1 MRAAIYTP
9 CSRKTRMIEST
20 ARPSALSWSMKPMIY
35 GCGVEFP
42 AKNVAAAFRIATSP
56 PTGAGLGA
64 DAFLAGDGRD
74 RFRSRPVLSP
84 MLRHQPHG
92 PLTQSGID
100 LLRHDTILSTR
111 KDATSNQGRF
121 ESFIELANVEAAT
134 RPAHL
139 SATDRTAAEIPM
151 THKAI
156 EPIVVAE
163 RAALGDM
170 PVR

>member
-1 MRAAIYTP
+1 
-9 CSRKTRMIEST
+9 MIEST
-20 ARPSALSWSMKPMIY
+20 ARPSALIWSMKPMIY

-42 AKNVAAAFRIATSP
+42 ANIVAAAVRIATSP
-56 PTGAGLGA
+56 PTGAGTWRRRLPGGRRA
-64 DAFLAGDGRD
+64 RSLSQSTGTQSDAPAPT
-74 RFRSRPVLSP
+74 SRPL
-84 MLRHQPHG
+84 MR
-92 PLTQSGID
+92 SGID

-139 SATDRTAAEIPM
+139 SATYRTAAEIPM

>member
-1 MRAAIYTP
+1 MR
-9 CSRKTRMIEST
+9 
-20 ARPSALSWSMKPMIY
+20 
-35 GCGVEFP
+35 
-42 AKNVAAAFRIATSP
+42 
-56 PTGAGLGA
+56 
-64 DAFLAGDGRD
+64 
-74 RFRSRPVLSP
+74 
-84 MLRHQPHG
+84 
-92 PLTQSGID
+92 SGID

-134 RPAHL
+134 AHL
-139 SATDRTAAEIPM
+139 SATYRTAAEIPM

-156 EPIVVAE
+156 GPIVVAE